1 MLTDVQHYY
10 LCPYMYILLPVYLLP
25 ARLGVL
31 QLRALLNESKVLHV
45 MPCILKMK
53 TFREG
58 QQYRE
63 KATYREKANCI
74 GRRPLYREKAN

>member
-1 MLTDVQHYY
+1 
-10 LCPYMYILLPVYLLP
+10 
-25 ARLGVL
+25 
-31 QLRALLNESKVLHV
+31 

-74 GRRPLYREKAN
+74 GRRPLYREKATV

>member
-1 MLTDVQHYY
+1 MSIHVCTFLVS
-10 LCPYMYILLPVYLLP
+10 PRVILLPVYLLP
-25 ARLGVL
+25 ARLTVDS
-31 QLRALLNESKVLHV
+31 NESKVLHV